1 MQHRWIQVR
10 LSARTAFRVRDTGK
24 DSSRSSIGP
33 CVCHALSDEPD
44 FEDGI
49 IRACAEAAG
58 ADFII
63 SRDERAFARS
73 PIKRLSAQEYIDLF
87 VPTETERL

>member
-1 MQHRWIQVR
+1 MQ
-10 LSARTAFRVRDTGK
+10 
-24 DSSRSSIGP
+24 
-33 CVCHALSDEPD
+33 HALSDEPD

-73 PIKRLSAQEYIDLF
+73 PIKRMSAQEYIDLF